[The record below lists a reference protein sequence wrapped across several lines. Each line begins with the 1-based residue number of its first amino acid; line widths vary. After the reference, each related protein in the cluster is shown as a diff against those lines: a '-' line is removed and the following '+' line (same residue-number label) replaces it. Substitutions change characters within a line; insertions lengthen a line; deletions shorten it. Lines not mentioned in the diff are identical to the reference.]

1 MARNMSI
8 TLCAVLLLCCVLR
21 SSATVYT
28 VGDDSGWSAGVNY
41 DDWSSGKSFRVGDS
55 LVFSYG
61 AGVHTLSEVSAA
73 DYSSCS
79 TSNSINTDS
88 SGSTTITL
96 KSPGTR
102 YFICSVPG
110 HCTGGMKLSVT
121 VGASSST
128 GGSSTTTSPGAS
140 SSGGSGTSSPA
151 SGTTSP
157 STTTPKTTT
166 GLGSSS
172 SSRVAPA
179 LAVVVLIGSALFR
192 LAV

>member
-1 MARNMSI
+1 M
-8 TLCAVLLLCCVLR
+8 CCVLR

-28 VGDDSGWSAGVNY
+28 VGDDSGWSAGVSY

-110 HCTGGMKLSVT
+110 HCAGGMKLSVT

-128 GGSSTTTSPGAS
+128 GGSSTTTSP
-140 SSGGSGTSSPA
+140 
-151 SGTTSP
+151 GTTSP

-192 LAV
+192 LAF